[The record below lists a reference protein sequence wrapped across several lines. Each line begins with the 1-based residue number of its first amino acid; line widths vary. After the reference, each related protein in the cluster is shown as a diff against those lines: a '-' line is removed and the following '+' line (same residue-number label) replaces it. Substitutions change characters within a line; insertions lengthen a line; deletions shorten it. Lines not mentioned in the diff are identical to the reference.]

1 MSKFL
6 LSGYWPIIFV
16 FECNKY
22 STQLILKFRKDSRI
36 EYTLLGPPFL
46 PIYVSVT
53 IKFKSVWKLPKTK
66 KKSGKM
72 ISGVQLE

>member
-6 LSGYWPIIFV
+6 LSGYWPITLV

-53 IKFKSVWKLPKTK
+53 SLRVCGNFQKQ
-66 KKSGKM
+66 KKS
-72 ISGVQLE
+72 LEK

>member
-1 MSKFL
+1 MYL
-6 LSGYWPIIFV
+6 
-16 FECNKY
+16 NA
-22 STQLILKFRKDSRI
+22 QLIFKFEKDSRI

-53 IKFKSVWKLPKTK
+53 SLRVCGNFQKQK